1 MTTYKLKQVKTSESF
16 VGLSDTPATL
26 AGGGGKILKVNSS
39 GTGIVLADESKLA
52 LYEDGVFQ
60 PPVDGINV
68 VGISVDKEEN
78 GIATLS
84 GVGLPLANL
93 QVGEVIAIDPVSKR
107 AKGTGIVSNE
117 KGVSVGADGVIVGQH
132 RISSIG
138 EAVGVT
144 NVATGGTTVS
154 IGMPLSSTG
163 QAKPTYI
170 SFTSALTEVVRN
182 ADVTNTIKDPEWYV
196 GQPQLDEVL
205 FGITIKDVVYPQSNV
220 YLYGFG
226 DGKELFKVLLGD
238 FVAGT
243 NTFVLSTPVVIKNVN
258 SIQVALLSDYGS
270 VYVKGNSSG
279 VPAYSAK
286 LRTFEYKQLISEL
299 GIKQT
304 VGGTPISANNLVF
317 PSASVFVDNVSGDVV
332 VDTSFGVDDE
342 TTSIQGVGSLKFKGA
357 TVKST
362 TSSNGEVTAEVTI
375 PPPEGITINS
385 EGSTLTNVGEI
396 NLLPPLKVSNDNT
409 GSARIAIDHNAY
421 QQMLPPS
428 HLAYLTEE
436 VSLVGKIGD
445 QRNLHT
451 GAIWFDDIITQSGDI
466 YTSRD
471 EKVYGIQEVDGLDPN
486 ITGGNDFLIAY
497 KLCFDGVAPAD
508 GIVRIALADPTTG
521 DYLVDANGFAM
532 VAQRQYVAGE
542 VLGELL
548 VVGVVRATAITPFKC
563 LCLDNFQA
571 NLLTIKDRGESTS
584 GLMIQCMLTNGKTGE
599 AIKQFELDTGSNI
612 AVDSHYFGNIIDSL
626 AYVSSQSMPATTI
639 PALTGIREGDGW
651 FLNNTTSV
659 TLSSGSGL
667 FKVSSSGQNTAYF
680 SLGKIFNADK
690 TQLLRNKEL
699 SVIST
704 LGTPDCGFL
713 IKLAYWTGAPDEC
726 PSNIFT
732 GSLNDN
738 PVLAQGWN
746 LLSDSIPCPE
756 DVVNEYNTLTGS
768 FVVPPTANNFA
779 ILIYPVSQQNPL
791 NLTISKFEIGAV
803 DPFTGYYVKDSKLV
817 SEQHLY
823 KDINYNQ
830 LYMNSEGYSAL
841 RYTINSTPVT
851 GLPMPV
857 GHVGKGS
864 AGVTIDRSINHVSGF
879 NGEGAIKFNTDGN
892 VTISTQ
898 LRVYA
903 GESVPAGTMSSVT
916 FWYSTVSSTGV
927 FTKIAD
933 SETTFNVTGG
943 DKVPLSI
950 LMKKFKLS
958 VKAGDRIALFAKAAI
973 NDGAYIQAEAG
984 SPSLIT
990 TDIVYSEYVPVNV
1003 PAVNDV
1009 FRAVYLTGTA
1019 SDITQQLAANN
1030 TPLTAIF
1037 SAVQLASQSVS
1048 LNTATGVI
1056 TFNREGSYNLSLLAD
1071 VRVALTGSVLSW
1083 AVFLETSTDNGATWT
1098 AVDGSTRRLVFDG
1111 QNANDQKSANLIMP
1125 IKVVVGQLFRVRHV
1139 TTASNRQVSIVS
1151 RAASGG
1157 APSSAGLILGIS
1169 SVYDI

>member
-1 MTTYKLKQVKTSESF
+1 MTTYQLKQVKTSESF

-26 AGGGGKILKVNSS
+26 AGGGGKILKVNPA
-39 GTGIVLADESKLA
+39 GTSIVLADESKLA

-84 GVGLPLANL
+84 GVGLPLVNL
-93 QVGEVIAIDPVSKR
+93 DVGEVITIDPVTKR
-107 AKGTGIVSNE
+107 AKGTGITSDE

-138 EAVGVT
+138 EAIGVT
-144 NVATGGTTVS
+144 NVAAGGTTVS
-154 IGMPLSSTG
+154 IGMPITSTG
-163 QAKPTYI
+163 QYKPTYI

-182 ADVTNTIKDPEWYV
+182 ADVTHTIKDPEWYV

-205 FGITIKDVVYPQSNV
+205 FGITIKDVVYAQSNV

-226 DGKELFKVLLGD
+226 DGKELFKVLLGNV
-238 FVAGT
+238 VAGT
-243 NTFVLSTPVVIKNVN
+243 NEFTLSTPVVIKNVN

-270 VYVKGNSSG
+270 VYVKGNVSG

-286 LRTFEYKQLISEL
+286 LRTFEYKQLISEV
-299 GIKQT
+299 GVKQT
-304 VGGTPISANNLVF
+304 VGGTATSANNIVF

-332 VDTSFGVDDE
+332 VDTSFGVEDD
-342 TTSIQGVGSLKFKGA
+342 TTSVQGVGSLKFKGA
-357 TVKST
+357 TVQST

-375 PPPEGITINS
+375 PPPEGITINGTGTS
-385 EGSTLTNVGEI
+385 LTNVGEI
-396 NLLPPLKVSNDNT
+396 NLLPPLKVSSDST
-409 GSARIAIDHNAY
+409 GSARLAIEHNAY
-421 QQMLPPS
+421 QEMLPPS

-445 QRNLHT
+445 SRNLHT
-451 GAIWFDDIITQSGDI
+451 GAIWFDDVITQSGDI

-497 KLCFDGVAPAD
+497 KLCFDGVAPD
-508 GIVRIALADPTTG
+508 NGTVRIALADPTTG
-521 DYLVDANGFAM
+521 DYLVDANGFAL
-532 VAQRQYVAGE
+532 VAQRQYLAGE

-548 VVGVVRATAITPFKC
+548 VVGVVKATAITPFKC
-563 LCLDNFQA
+563 LCLDDFQA
-571 NLLTIKDRGESTS
+571 NLLTVKDRGESTS

-599 AIKQFELDTGSNI
+599 AIKQFEIDTGSNI

-626 AYVSSQSMPATTI
+626 AYASSQTMPVTTI
-639 PALTGIREGDGW
+639 PALAGIREGDGW

-659 TLSSGSGL
+659 SVSSGSGQ
-667 FKVSSSGQNTAYF
+667 FKVTSSGQNTAYF
-680 SLGKIFNADK
+680 SIGKIFNADK
-690 TQLLRNKEL
+690 TQLLRNKEM
-699 SVIST
+699 SVICT
-704 LGTPDCGFL
+704 LSTPDCGYL

-738 PVLAQGWN
+738 PVIAQGWS
-746 LLSDSIPCPE
+746 LLSGSISFPE
-756 DVVNEYNTLTGS
+756 DIINESNTKTGT
-768 FVVPPTANNFA
+768 FVVPATANNFA
-779 ILIYPVSQQNPL
+779 IILYPVAQQNPMT
-791 NLTISKFEIGAV
+791 LTISKFEVGVV
-803 DPFTGYYVKDSKLV
+803 DPFTGYFVKDSRLV

-823 KDINYNQ
+823 RDINYNQ
-830 LYMNSEGYSAL
+830 LYMSSEGYSAL
-841 RYTINSTPVT
+841 RYTINSTPAT
-851 GLPMPV
+851 GIPMPV

-864 AGVTIDRSINHVSGF
+864 AGVTIDRSINPVSGF

-903 GESVPAGTMSSVT
+903 GESVPVGTRSSVT

-927 FTKIAD
+927 FTKIVN

-950 LMKKFKLS
+950 YMKKFKLS
-958 VKAGDRIALFAKAAI
+958 VKSGDRIALFAKAAI

-1003 PAVNDV
+1003 PAVTDV
-1009 FRAVYLTGTA
+1009 FRAMYLTGTA

-1030 TPLTAIF
+1030 TPLTAVF
-1037 SAVQLASQSVS
+1037 SVVQLASTSVS
-1048 LNTATGVI
+1048 LNTATGI
-1056 TFNREGSYNLSLLAD
+1056 MTFNREGSYNLSLLAD

-1083 AVFLETSTDNGATWT
+1083 AMFLETSTDNGTTWT

-1111 QNANDQKSANLIMP
+1111 QNANDQKPANLTMP

-1139 TTASNRQVSIVS
+1139 TTTSNRQVSIVS

-1157 APSSAGLILGIS
+1157 APSAAGLILGIS